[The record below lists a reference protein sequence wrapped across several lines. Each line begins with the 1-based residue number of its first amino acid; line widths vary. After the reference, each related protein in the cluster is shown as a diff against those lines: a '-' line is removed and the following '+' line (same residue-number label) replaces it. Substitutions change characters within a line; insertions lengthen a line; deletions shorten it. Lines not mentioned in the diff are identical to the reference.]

1 MGNDGISLKFNE
13 IKLAKIFKRVRV
25 NAMTATLNFM
35 DIVLKTEYEFYQKIK
50 AQLLAEGREGKFVL
64 IKDNSIIGFFEDAK
78 EAYEAGVRSSGR
90 GFSLSKRF

>member
-1 MGNDGISLKFNE
+1 
-13 IKLAKIFKRVRV
+13 
-25 NAMTATLNFM
+25 MTATLNFM

-78 EAYEAGVRSSGR
+78 EAYEAGVKKFGT
-90 GFSLSKRF
+90 GLFLVQKVLKEEPVETIQQFHVPLH